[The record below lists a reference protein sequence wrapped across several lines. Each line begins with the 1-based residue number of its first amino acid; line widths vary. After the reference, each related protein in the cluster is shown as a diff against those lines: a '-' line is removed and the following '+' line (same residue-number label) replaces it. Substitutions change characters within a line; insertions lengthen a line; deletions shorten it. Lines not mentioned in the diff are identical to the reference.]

1 MKTLNELF
9 RLVILAN
16 ELDNNEKAALR
27 FSDPDGVLSGKSG
40 WSFGVCQFDT
50 RNNGES
56 IKCLVDCGFT
66 QGEIHG
72 IVDQT
77 IDVVPLAAR
86 LIAHKEIVAR
96 YDEAQLGHCVNS
108 VLNFCCEHK
117 LPITDTGALLM
128 LADTVNQY
136 GSLGDG
142 SAKYLAALDGPV
154 TALNVLNMKLTWKYS
169 VASKRGRDDTVRRY
183 KNLIGVVANA

>member
-56 IKCLVDCGFT
+56 LKCLADCGLT
-66 QGEIHG
+66 QDEIHG

-77 IDVVPLAAR
+77 IDVKPLALN
-86 LIAHKEIVAR
+86 LISHKDTVAK
-96 YDEAQLGHCVNS
+96 YDEAQLSHCLDSAVNFNNAHCIP
-108 VLNFCCEHK
+108 V
-117 LPITDTGALLM
+117 TDTAALLAQ
-128 LADTVNQY
+128 ADYVNQY
-136 GSLGDG
+136 GSMGDG
-142 SAKYLAALDGPV
+142 FAAYLKGINRPVEAHDILTFKIEHTKYGKEHPKDCQ
-154 TALNVLNMKLTWKYS
+154 
-169 VASKRGRDDTVRRY
+169 RRY
-183 KNLIGVVANA
+183 DNLMKVVQNA